1 MTTLAQA
8 LSAFAAAM
16 KPATCGRIIINS
28 PESFYEAMAILAA
41 RANRLEERL
50 AEAEWNLKAARDF
63 SSVGT
68 DGHDQA
74 VTDGI
79 LSGKVDFL
87 PYRAGDDLAEDQVFS
102 ALQWIE
108 RRVAGAPMPP
118 AFTPAEK
125 AVEGAILNLERLLNR
140 PRREAHEVRA

>member
-1 MTTLAQA
+1 MCIRDRA
-8 LSAFAAAM
+8 LFAFAAAM

-28 PESFYEAMAILAA
+28 PESFYEAMAILAS

-74 VTDGI
+74 VADGI

-87 PYRAGDDLAEDQVFS
+87 PYRAGDDLVVDQVFW

-108 RRVAGAPMPP
+108 RGVAGAPLHP
-118 AFTPAEK
+118 ASPTAET
-125 AVEGAILNLERLLNR
+125 AVEGALLNQARLLNR
-140 PRREAHEVRA
+140 KPRNAQDVH